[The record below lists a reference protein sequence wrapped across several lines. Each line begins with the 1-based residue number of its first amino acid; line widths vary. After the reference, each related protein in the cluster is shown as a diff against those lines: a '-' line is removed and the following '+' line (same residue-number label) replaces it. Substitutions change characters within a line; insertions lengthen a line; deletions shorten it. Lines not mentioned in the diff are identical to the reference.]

1 VISGFEFAAKAL
13 SAHDCTHIV
22 GMASDAYRSRY
33 AAFNQQYLSMKTVE
47 ESKRRQSANNRDDIE
62 NDPLLDRHDVEE
74 RIWEFPIDCRSVF
87 DPSRV
92 NQSE

>member
-47 ESKRRQSANNRDDIE
+47 ESKRRQSANNR
-62 NDPLLDRHDVEE
+62 EE
-74 RIWEFPIDCRSVF
+74 RIWEFPIDSGSVF